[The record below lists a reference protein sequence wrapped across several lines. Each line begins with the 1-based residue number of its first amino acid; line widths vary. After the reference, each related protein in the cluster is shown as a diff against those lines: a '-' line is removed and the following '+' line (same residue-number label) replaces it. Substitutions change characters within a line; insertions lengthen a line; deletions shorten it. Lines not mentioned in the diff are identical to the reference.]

1 LRRSRD
7 PRLALTRL
15 FLEQAVRPDIVRF
28 VSVLC
33 GPPRSVPPTPAT
45 FPSSGEWLVKVL
57 ARENRLLVGMYRRQ
71 LKAIN
76 CLSTLDRV
84 FGVPMTTR
92 NWNTI
97 TAIGE
102 VLRSE

>member
-1 LRRSRD
+1 LLSRD
-7 PRLALTRL
+7 FFST
-15 FLEQAVRPDIVRF
+15 QAVRPDIVRF

-33 GPPRSVPPTPAT
+33 GPPRSAPPTPAT
-45 FPSSGEWLVKVL
+45 FPASGEWLVKVL
-57 ARENRLLVGMYRRQ
+57 ARENRLLVGMYRRHM
-71 LKAIN
+71 KAIS

-84 FGVPMTTR
+84 FGVPVTTR

-102 VLRSE
+102 ILNNE